1 MNVNRKKA
9 ALASPA
15 LLSLITAF
23 AATGEIG
30 PLHCGMGRDK
40 LEAALRDL
48 GLITLAGPGPE
59 DSGKFGSIEVHLTR
73 GTLRLLGLD
82 STGDCSFEVPGTL
95 ARGSAGREH
104 ASHEEVTG
112 ALASHGMSWSG
123 DSQLT
128 FPSEQLAIK
137 TASGVGLVFTDD
149 HPEWAIGLPP
159 GLLLHSMHKQEPGWT
174 GG

>member
-1 MNVNRKKA
+1 VNVNRKKA
-9 ALASPA
+9 AMASPA
-15 LLSLITAF
+15 LLNLITAF

-30 PLHCGMGRDK
+30 PLRCGMGRGE

-48 GLITLAGPGPE
+48 GLITLAEPGPE

-82 STGDCSFEVPGTL
+82 SMGDCSFEVPGTL

-104 ASHEEVTG
+104 VSHEEVIG
-112 ALASHGMSWSG
+112 ALASHGISWSE

-128 FPSEQLAIK
+128 FPGEQLAIK

-159 GLLLHSMHKQEPGWT
+159 GLLLDSMYKHEPGWT